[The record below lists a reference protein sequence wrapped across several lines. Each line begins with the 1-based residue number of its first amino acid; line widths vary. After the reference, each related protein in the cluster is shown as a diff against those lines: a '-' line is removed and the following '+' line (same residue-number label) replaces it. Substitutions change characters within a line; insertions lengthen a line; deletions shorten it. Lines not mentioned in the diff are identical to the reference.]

1 MEAIVKK
8 YLSKSLFPRD
18 FHLKEIGFF
27 YTKYLINM
35 EREFKGIWIPKE
47 IWLSKDLTVME
58 KLLLVEIS
66 SLDNKEGCFAG
77 NAYFAD
83 FFNLSKTRISLIIKA
98 LITKGYITST
108 IIFKEG
114 TQQILKRVL
123 NICYRG
129 YITKVKEGTQHMLKD
144 NNTVNNTISNIVN
157 KDKRVEQYFA
167 DYLLD
172 NLFKEFLELRISLR
186 AKNTG
191 RAVKLILKKLE
202 GLTPEVQTAML
213 EQSIENS
220 WKSVFPLKKQF
231 NDKNEP
237 VSLAKKYFPE
247 MFGEKPTEI
256 KALDM
261 NKVFET
267 KN

>member
-1 MEAIVKK
+1 
-8 YLSKSLFPRD
+8 
-18 FHLKEIGFF
+18 
-27 YTKYLINM
+27 M

-66 SLDNKEGCFAG
+66 SLDNKDGCFAG
-77 NAYFAD
+77 NAYFAE

-98 LITKGYITST
+98 LITKGYVTST

-129 YITKVKEGTQHMLKD
+129 YVTKVKEPTQQKLKD
-144 NNTVNNTISNIVN
+144 NNTVNNTLSNTVN
-157 KDKRVEQYFA
+157 KDKEVIYF
-167 DYLLD
+167 DSLEID
-172 NLFKEFLELRISLR
+172 NLFKEFLELRISLK
-186 AKNTG
+186 AKNTD
-191 RAVKLILKKLE
+191 RAIKLILKKLE
-202 GLTPEVQTAML
+202 GLDKNIQIAML

-220 WKSVFPLKKQF
+220 WKSVFPIKKQY
-231 NDKNEP
+231 NSKNEP

-247 MFGEKPTEI
+247 MFGEKPNEVI
-256 KALDM
+256 ALDM